1 MPVRKIRWAVIMR
14 ETWQCSPSSVTPY
27 GRLFEICESVKLK
40 ETRGTRFVPI
50 RNDRRTCSVK
60 FRSACININTHKY
73 IYIFFHAYKERRK
86 WLFIQK
92 YPSIMVTL
100 DTEQKSER
108 QHCARRMCAICRR
121 IKRDKGNVPFAILS
135 FFFFFFLIKKLY
147 FFISAI
153 DKSWGPR

>member
-1 MPVRKIRWAVIMR
+1 
-14 ETWQCSPSSVTPY
+14 
-27 GRLFEICESVKLK
+27 
-40 ETRGTRFVPI
+40 
-50 RNDRRTCSVK
+50 
-60 FRSACININTHKY
+60 
-73 IYIFFHAYKERRK
+73 
-86 WLFIQK
+86 
-92 YPSIMVTL
+92 MVTL

-153 DKSWGPR
+153 DKS